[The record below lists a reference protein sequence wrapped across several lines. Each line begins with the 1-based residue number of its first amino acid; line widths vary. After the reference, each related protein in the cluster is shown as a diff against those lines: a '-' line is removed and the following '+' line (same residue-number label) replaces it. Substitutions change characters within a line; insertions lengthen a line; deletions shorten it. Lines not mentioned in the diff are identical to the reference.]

1 MTATSH
7 WARWRR
13 PMAAWM
19 GLLAGLAGP
28 ASAAAAD
35 LWVIDDAERFAALFA
50 RGATDAASLQ
60 ADYLQPGSPGIT
72 IFTPHR
78 IQNADNLARVVA
90 ARRARYER
98 AIQVCLPVARGL
110 RQEVA
115 AIIARVG
122 QLLGQAQPAP
132 AYLVFGA
139 GNSGG
144 TAGPEGLVL
153 GLEVL
158 CQQAGDPAAAV
169 QVLKDFVAHEMVH
182 VYQERAGAM
191 AGPAGLLKQ
200 ALIEGFADHL
210 MHEALGGQAQADAA
224 RSRYGLAHEARLWQA
239 FQADVAAGRENTDW
253 LYRQNMGGSGQPP
266 DMGYWIGKRIC
277 EAYLARATDKAA
289 ALRTLLAMKDPAA
302 ILADSG
308 YAAAAAAR

>member
-1 MTATSH
+1 MNLTRH
-7 WARWRR
+7 RARWRHGFG
-13 PMAAWM
+13 AT
-19 GLLAGLAGP
+19 GLLLLAGLAAPGTTT
-28 ASAAAAD
+28 AAD
-35 LWVIDDAERFAALFA
+35 LWVIDDAERFAVLFA
-50 RGATDAASLQ
+50 RGPVDAAALQ

-78 IQNADNLARVVA
+78 IRNADHLARAVA
-90 ARRARYER
+90 ARRVDYER
-98 AIQVCLPVARGL
+98 AIRVCLPVARGL
-110 RQEVA
+110 AQEVA
-115 AIIARVG
+115 AIVARVG
-122 QLLGQAQPAP
+122 QLLGQDQPAP

-144 TAGPEGLVL
+144 TAGPTGLVL

-158 CQQAGDPAAAV
+158 CQQADSPAAAA

-191 AGPAGLLKQ
+191 AGQAGLLKQ

-210 MHEALGGQAQADAA
+210 MHQALGGQAQADAA

-239 FQADVAAGRENTDW
+239 FQADVAAQREKTDW
-253 LYRQNMGGSGQPP
+253 LYRQNMGASDQPP

-277 EAYLARATDKAA
+277 EAYLARAVNKAE
-289 ALRTLLAMKDPAA
+289 ALRTLLEMRDPAA
-302 ILADSG
+302 ILAASG
-308 YAAAAAAR
+308 YAPAP